1 MRLLVLWSAPRCRST
16 AFERMMRERGD
27 FTILHEPFS
36 HLTDYGSTTVDGQVI
51 TTEPQLLAALNRT
64 PGPAF
69 LKDTTDFHYQGVL
82 TDREFLGGARH
93 TFIIR
98 HPREAI
104 ASHFALNPKLGRDEV
119 GFAWLYEIFA
129 AVLDTTGVTPV
140 VVDSDDLVRDPAG
153 TVERYCDVVG
163 IPFLP
168 DALRWSPGMAS
179 GWERSER
186 WHKDTSSSNTFTPRP
201 RRYETSVDNSPLLA
215 EYLAYHLPYYERLR
229 EHRLKVG

>member
-1 MRLLVLWSAPRCRST
+1 
-16 AFERMMRERGD
+16 MRERGD

-36 HLTDYGSTTVDGQVI
+36 HLTDYGSTTVDGRVVS
-51 TTEPQLLAALNRT
+51 TEPQLLAALNRT

-82 TDREFLGGARH
+82 VDREFLRGATH

-104 ASHFALNPKLGRDEV
+104 ASHFALNPKLGRDEI

-129 AVLDTTGVTPV
+129 AVRDATGATPV
-140 VVDSDDLVRDPAG
+140 VVDSDDLMRDPTA
-153 TVERYCDVVG
+153 TVERYCEAVG
-163 IPFLP
+163 IPFLQG
-168 DALRWSPGMAS
+168 ALQWSPGMAS

-186 WHKDTSSSNTFTPRP
+186 WHKDTSGSNGFEPRSTQY
-201 RRYETSVDNSPLLA
+201 RTSVENSPLLA
-215 EYLAYHLPYYERLR
+215 EYLAHHLPYYEKLR
-229 EHRLKVG
+229 EHRLKLG